1 MGTVSAPQDP
11 ALIAVAGRALAAVG
25 IDADDGA
32 LAEVTD
38 YVDQSPDSA
47 AAAKNLVVMLFAE
60 SSQLVAQLGAGDAI
74 PVRMQVFD
82 ADGQELSIDD
92 ADPPVRTAVRAL
104 LAEVHGDSDAAR
116 AQVDIALANADTA
129 EMNTVVL
136 QALRWTVRLA
146 GECEERNLPVP
157 GWITQAL
164 DN

>member
-1 MGTVSAPQDP
+1 VTAPQDP
-11 ALIAVAGRALAAVG
+11 TLIAVAGRALAAVG
-25 IDADDGA
+25 IDADECA
-32 LAEVTD
+32 LAEVTE
-38 YVDQSPDSA
+38 YVEQAPDPA
-47 AAAKNLVVMLFAE
+47 VTAKNLVVMLFSE
-60 SSQLVAQLGAGDAI
+60 SSQLVSELGAGDAI

-82 ADGQELSIDD
+82 AEGQELSIDD

-116 AQVDIALANADTA
+116 AQVEIALANADVA

-146 GECEERNLPVP
+146 GECEQRELPVP
-157 GWITQAL
+157 DWITQAL